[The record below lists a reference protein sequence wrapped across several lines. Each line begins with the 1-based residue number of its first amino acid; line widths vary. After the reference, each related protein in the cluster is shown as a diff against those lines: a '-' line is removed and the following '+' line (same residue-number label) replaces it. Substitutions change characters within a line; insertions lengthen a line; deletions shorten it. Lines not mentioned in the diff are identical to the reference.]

1 VRDAE
6 GEASFLH
13 MLQDF
18 PWHLEGRRA
27 DEREVGAEFRERVGE
42 GMDRPSILE
51 VADQGDVLSLESS
64 LLVPDRV
71 EVQEGLRRMLPCA
84 VARVDDRLIRELGR
98 EPRGSLLRMTQHDD
112 VAVGLDHPDRIGEG
126 LALLDGGP
134 LGSAEPEDAPAQAGH
149 RTLERKA
156 GPRGRLEEQ
165 RGENLSIQ
173 GPRTPRADRDRHH
186 LLRGLQDQL
195 NVRLRELAD
204 REDVPPLEVRHQAPY
219 SEVQL
224 KECPP
229 RRGRTYRAASAIPP
243 TSRVRILP
251 PQL

>member
-1 VRDAE
+1 
-6 GEASFLH
+6 
-13 MLQDF
+13 ML
-18 PWHLEGRRA
+18 
-27 DEREVGAEFRERVGE
+27 
-42 GMDRPSILE
+42 S
-51 VADQGDVLSLESS
+51 
-64 LLVPDRV
+64 
-71 EVQEGLRRMLPCA
+71 CA
-84 VARVDDRLIRELGR
+84 IAGVDDRLIREFRR
-98 EPRGSLLRMTQHDD
+98 EPRGYLMRMPQHDG

-126 LALLDGGP
+126 LALLDGRP
-134 LGSAEPEDAPAQAGH
+134 FRSAESEDAAAQAGH

-156 GPRGRLEEQ
+156 GPGGRLEEQ

-173 GPRTPRADRDRHH
+173 GPRTPRPDRDRHH

-204 REDVPPLEVRHQAPY
+204 REDVSPLEVRHRAPY

-229 RRGRTYRAASAIPP
+229 RRGRTYRAASAMPP

-251 PQL
+251 PQLGDVRGQDHDPAFRFRSEEHTSELQSLT

>member
-1 VRDAE
+1 HD
-6 GEASFLH
+6 G
-13 MLQDF
+13 
-18 PWHLEGRRA
+18 
-27 DEREVGAEFRERVGE
+27 
-42 GMDRPSILE
+42 
-51 VADQGDVLSLESS
+51 VA
-64 LLVPDRV
+64 
-71 EVQEGLRRMLPCA
+71 
-84 VARVDDRLIRELGR
+84 I
-98 EPRGSLLRMTQHDD
+98 
-112 VAVGLDHPDRIGEG
+112 GLDHPDRIGEG

-134 LGSAEPEDAPAQAGH
+134 LGSAEPEDAAAQAGH

-156 GPRGRLEEQ
+156 GPCGRLEEQ

-204 REDVPPLEVRHQAPY
+204 REDVPPLEVRHRAPY

-229 RRGRTYRAASAIPP
+229 RRPEATYKRQLSTVSPLRRFEGRPTLDRWNLCQALSAGSSEEAPARFK
-243 TSRVRILP
+243 SE
-251 PQL
+251 